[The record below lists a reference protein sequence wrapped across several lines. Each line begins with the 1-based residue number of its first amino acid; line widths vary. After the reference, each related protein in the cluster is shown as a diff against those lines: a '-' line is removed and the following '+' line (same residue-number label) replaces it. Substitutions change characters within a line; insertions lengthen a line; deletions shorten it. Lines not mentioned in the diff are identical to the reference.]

1 MTAFLEA
8 LQAVSTI
15 AILMV
20 VGFILQKTGKI
31 DEKISG
37 FISFFVV
44 NITLPCSAF
53 KNITTSLTKESIHEI
68 PLYVISII
76 VSQLLSVG
84 AAYLMVKLFKI
95 NDDIKGSFMALTAF
109 NNTIFM
115 GLPVNVAL
123 FGEESTLIVL
133 YYYVASM
140 ILFWTLGIKL
150 IAGKNK
156 TAKVKLP
163 PTIYVIAFSF
173 LVVLLMSYTNFEIPS
188 FVSKTTSNFAAM
200 TTPLSMIYTGYAL
213 GNFGIK
219 NIRFK
224 RSVSLGLIARFIV
237 SPAIFLVIVSL
248 LPISSL
254 AKNVFTVQAFMP
266 VMASQTIIAR
276 RYNVDDQYPAVMV
289 AISTLLSLII
299 IPLVKVFVV

>member
-1 MTAFLEA
+1 MSAFIEA
-8 LQAVSTI
+8 VQAVSTI

-20 VGFILQKTGKI
+20 VGFLLQKTGKI

-53 KNITTSLTKESIHEI
+53 KNITTSLTKESFSEI
-68 PLYVISII
+68 PLYLTSII
-76 VSQLLSVG
+76 VSQLISIG
-84 AAYLMVKLFKI
+84 AAFIMTRLFKI
-95 NDDIKGSFMALTAF
+95 GDEIKGSFMALTAF

-123 FGEESTLIVL
+123 FGEQSSSIVL
-133 YYYVASM
+133 YYYLASM

-150 IAGKNK
+150 IAGKSQA
-156 TAKVKLP
+156 AKVKLP
-163 PTIYVIAFSF
+163 PTIYVIALSF
-173 LVVLLMSYTNFEIPS
+173 IVVLIVNYTDFTIPS
-188 FVSKTTSNFAAM
+188 FIFKTANNFAAM
-200 TTPLSMIYTGYAL
+200 TTPLSMIYTGYVL
-213 GNFGIK
+213 GNFGLR
-219 NIRFK
+219 NIRIN

-237 SPAIFLVIVSL
+237 SPAIFLTIVSF

-254 AKNVFTVQAFMP
+254 AKNVFTIQAFMP

-276 RYNVDDQYPAVMV
+276 RYNANDKYPAVMV
-289 AISTLLSLII
+289 AVSTLLSLII
-299 IPLVKVFVV
+299 IPLVNVFIV